1 MNCDNDQCKI
11 NKIGSIILSFQVQS
25 PENGSINALGCRWF
39 NKSVRYIYIGNNKL
53 QHSIE

>member
-39 NKSVRYIYIGNNKL
+39 NNQFDLALYLYS
-53 QHSIE
+53 